1 MYSKCTLYNCLAS
14 TSRWNDFFCTKRQLQ
29 LCGDLQG
36 YRDASIICGGKRMPG
51 QATTTVSVQECAG
64 NVNHA

>member
-1 MYSKCTLYNCLAS
+1 VHAIQLPWY
-14 TSRWNDFFCTKRQLQ
+14 RQL
-29 LCGDLQG
+29 LRFGHLQG
-36 YRDASIICGGKRMPG
+36 YRRDASIICGGKRMPG